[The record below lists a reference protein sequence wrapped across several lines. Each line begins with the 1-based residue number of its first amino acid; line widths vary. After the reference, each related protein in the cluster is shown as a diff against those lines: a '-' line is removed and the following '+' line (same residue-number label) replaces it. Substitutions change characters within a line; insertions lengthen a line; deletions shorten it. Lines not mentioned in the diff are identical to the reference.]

1 MRHGVTIRNRTDGI
15 VEIAPNGTC
24 AEGVDRLMVIGT
36 VLLVCGGLFLCGAM
50 PAPVLG
56 AIAASSLA
64 GEVILGLR
72 ALALL
77 LLRPLAEV
85 HEVARWRAPPR

>member
-1 MRHGVTIRNRTDGI
+1 MHGVTIRNRRDGI
-15 VEIAPNGTC
+15 VEIAPTD
-24 AEGVDRLMVIGT
+24 ARPDAADRLGVEGT
-36 VLLVCGGLFLCGAM
+36 VLLVSAGLFLCGKM

-64 GEVILGLR
+64 GEVVLAVKAL

-77 LLRPLAEV
+77 RPPAEI
-85 HEVARWRAPPR
+85 HEVGRGRARR